1 MKPQVLTSTTSAS
14 LPSSPARSQPPEEGG
29 PPGAGELDPAV
40 LRRGQRDIQA
50 ARMVMNRRSGRSL
63 YFGFGRSARV
73 VNAGAGLR
81 DWRCGVRG
89 EVLISEDA
97 GDHHE
102 RESHR
107 GCPVRP
113 PPFLKLDRSDRLEH
127 VGGGGRLRGANSKS
141 DYAIPPPPCPLPGRP
156 TPTNRATFRQL
167 ADWEGQS
174 RCRYRPRLTCRLPA
188 AYRPRRDS
196 SSSGKSSGRTRTS
209 LALDPSLG
217 PTTPRLSSRSMSR
230 PALAKPTR
238 SLRWSMDVEPNWV
251 LTTSSAALSTSSRS
265 SPMSASIS
273 RWLP

>member
-113 PPFLKLDRSDRLEH
+113 TPFLKLDRSDRLEH
-127 VGGGGRLRGANSKS
+127 VGGADRLRSAHGRVIFSDQGLGIDAHGACDAS
-141 DYAIPPPPCPLPGRP
+141 DVAAGIEVAAAAREAATLEPPDNGRSD
-156 TPTNRATFRQL
+156 AGAL
-167 ADWEGQS
+167 
-174 RCRYRPRLTCRLPA
+174 
-188 AYRPRRDS
+188 
-196 SSSGKSSGRTRTS
+196 
-209 LALDPSLG
+209 LAL
-217 PTTPRLSSRSMSR
+217 
-230 PALAKPTR
+230 A
-238 SLRWSMDVEPNWV
+238 
-251 LTTSSAALSTSSRS
+251 
-265 SPMSASIS
+265 
-273 RWLP
+273 